1 MDRNTIL
8 TVIILG
14 VIIALVMII
23 FADLNS
29 GSIRE
34 EEIYGIHFISDSMKP
49 TTHVQGLAT
58 NETFIISPSFTEISS
73 SLNSKMTDVITRSNI
88 VLLYTGRNSVVI
100 ARVFN
105 EEEVMAGC
113 YTNEGSYNE
122 GKDISIEECNLLL
135 GNPDSVILKVEMP
148 SEEERV
154 EVSGNTITIFPL
166 QEDDISSITHS
177 VLRLLFGKSA
187 DDAVE
192 AANKISDDL
201 SK

>member
-14 VIIALVMII
+14 VIIALVLVI
-23 FADLNS
+23 FSDINR

-88 VLLYTGRNSVVI
+88 VLLYTGRSSVVV

-105 EEEVMAGC
+105 EGTMTSC